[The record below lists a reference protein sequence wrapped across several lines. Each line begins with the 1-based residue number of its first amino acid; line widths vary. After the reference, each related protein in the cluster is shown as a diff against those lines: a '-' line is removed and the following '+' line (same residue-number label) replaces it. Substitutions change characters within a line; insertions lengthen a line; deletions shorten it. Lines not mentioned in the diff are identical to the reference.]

1 MWNQPHDICLK
12 QEEDTFM
19 NFFTTGRRVNCSFC
33 PAYPLCER
41 SFYEVTRTDSKIL
54 NPHGWCCK
62 TSYPKIFLRPQTDL
76 FSANPQN
83 RDDLGVRIDLN
94 TRKVSLVNEFV
105 SSILFPSGDSV
116 DQEISLCLEK
126 LPGVSFVTMKM
137 SRHDSV
143 VMTTY
148 EEELFV
154 QSLSGIGTKVN

>member
-1 MWNQPHDICLK
+1 M
-12 QEEDTFM
+12 
-19 NFFTTGRRVNCSFC
+19 
-33 PAYPLCER
+33 
-41 SFYEVTRTDSKIL
+41 
-54 NPHGWCCK
+54 
-62 TSYPKIFLRPQTDL
+62 
-76 FSANPQN
+76 
-83 RDDLGVRIDLN
+83 GVRIDLN